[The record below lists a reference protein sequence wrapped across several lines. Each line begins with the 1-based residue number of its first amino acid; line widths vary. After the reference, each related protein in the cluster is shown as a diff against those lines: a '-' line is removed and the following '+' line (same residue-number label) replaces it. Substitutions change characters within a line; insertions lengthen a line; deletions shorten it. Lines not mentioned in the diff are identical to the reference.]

1 MGRVM
6 PCRGLAAEDIWLSDI
21 TVEGMRL
28 GERLD
33 VLVTRRRELCR
44 AEPPELVGVDAAGLP
59 LALLSGGELAEASAG
74 VLLCRGDAPCDEP
87 PAALPVEREQS
98 VWGES

>member
-6 PCRGLAAEDIWLSDI
+6 PCKELLVGEIWLRDI

-33 VLVTRRRELCR
+33 VLVARRSELCW
-44 AEPPELVGVDAAGLP
+44 AELLDVEGVDAAGLMLMLP
-59 LALLSGGELAEASAG
+59 LALLSGRGLAEALRG
-74 VLLCRGDAPCDEP
+74 VLVC
-87 PAALPVEREQS
+87 
-98 VWGES
+98 